1 LIIWLII
8 QTIRRDPSRSV
19 QIDEAAD
26 LSRPDPSEAYWVDAE
41 DPTRNRKVVDFFG
54 IDGTNVA
61 RLDGPPGTR
70 KELAHLPDLA
80 SPRHRGETAT

>member
-8 QTIRRDPSRSV
+8 QTIVLYPSGAV

-41 DPTRNRKVVDFFG
+41 DPSRNRKVVDFFG
-54 IDGTNVA
+54 IDGTND
-61 RLDGPPGTR
+61 RPPR
-70 KELAHLPDLA
+70 RA
-80 SPRHRGETAT
+80 SGHP